1 MEKIESEESAL
12 KFKLDYCNNLKLYID
27 NVELDKIIAP
37 SLLGYEDQLLNSQ
50 IQKIVELFSKKSRLL
65 SIVKEQNP
73 SIISLNNEIDNTLET
88 VRENI
93 KNLSKNLLI
102 EIKNKKNR
110 KGKVL
115 MRFTNL
121 PEREQEF
128 INIKRRF
135 DINNELYTF
144 LLKKRAEAS
153 IITASNTS
161 DIQILDEA
169 NSFFTKKISNSRSY
183 YILLGSLLLILFIY
197 VKDYLTN
204 SIKNRE
210 ELEEI
215 TKLPILGII
224 SRNNYKSELA
234 LTTHPRS
241 SLAESFRGVRT
252 SLKYFFNNGK
262 GNIVAVHSMV
272 PGEGKT
278 FTAINLSTVLA
289 MNNHKVLLV
298 GCDMRKP
305 RLHDVFEVENNK
317 GLSTYL
323 INMDSL
329 DEIITETNIDN
340 LFY

>member
-1 MEKIESEESAL
+1 
-12 KFKLDYCNNLKLYID
+12 
-27 NVELDKIIAP
+27 
-37 SLLGYEDQLLNSQ
+37 LLGYEDQLLNSQ

-73 SIISLNNEIDNTLET
+73 SVISLNNEIDNTLET

-110 KGKVL
+110 KGRVL

-169 NSFFTKKISNSRSY
+169 NSFFTKK
-183 YILLGSLLLILFIY
+183 LAT
-197 VKDYLTN
+197 V
-204 SIKNRE
+204 E
-210 ELEEI
+210 V
-215 TKLPILGII
+215 II
-224 SRNNYKSELA
+224 
-234 LTTHPRS
+234 
-241 SLAESFRGVRT
+241 F
-252 SLKYFFNNGK
+252 
-262 GNIVAVHSMV
+262 
-272 PGEGKT
+272 
-278 FTAINLSTVLA
+278 
-289 MNNHKVLLV
+289 
-298 GCDMRKP
+298 C
-305 RLHDVFEVENNK
+305 
-317 GLSTYL
+317 
-323 INMDSL
+323 
-329 DEIITETNIDN
+329 
-340 LFY
+340 